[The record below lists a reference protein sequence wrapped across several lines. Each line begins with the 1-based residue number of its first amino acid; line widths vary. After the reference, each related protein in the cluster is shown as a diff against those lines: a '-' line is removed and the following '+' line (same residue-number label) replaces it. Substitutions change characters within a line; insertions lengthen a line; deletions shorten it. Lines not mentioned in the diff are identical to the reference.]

1 MRLINTTT
9 LGMEIFFD
17 GHEPPYAVLSHRWQ
31 DGEVSLQEM
40 QNGTAVER
48 PGYVK
53 IVQACALAARDR
65 LGYAWADTC
74 CIDKTSSAELSVAI
88 NSMYR
93 WYREAVVCYAFL
105 SDVEDEDVEADAGA
119 AVFANSAWF
128 SRGWTLQEL
137 LAPSKVEFYNVSW
150 HKIGTKATLATAIV
164 AKTGID
170 MDALNGGDLAAF
182 SIARRMSWAAGRETT
197 VPEDTAYCLFGLFGV
212 NMPMLYGEGQ
222 RAFIRL
228 QEEIMKHSAD
238 HSLFAWSSNEPGARG
253 LLARSP
259 ADFVGCADIVVTRE
273 RWNKTP
279 YTVTNLGLSIQLPM
293 LPWAM
298 ETYLAVLDCERAGVP
313 DSRVGIFLRLL
324 PQADQHA
331 RVALEGDDRFVF
343 REELA
348 EKLMYRNVFVQQHL
362 WGMTLEPQRFYGFH
376 LRNFSSPIHT
386 VTKTESE
393 QVSLS
398 TVDLATTQVAWD
410 DEKRLLELP
419 VGKNGT
425 VGMITWA
432 RDGKNWEVLKFGFDN
447 EFNPA
452 LQLGGDYRSP
462 NRPFTMDPKSAED
475 WLDPSWMDGP
485 AHSKYLHKAD
495 RLSGLHEEVF
505 ITEKRISIEEGE
517 IGETG
522 MRGWVIDILDH
533 TPRYR
538 RYQDLC
544 EGCVNLS
551 KPVRKF
557 RMSS

>member
-9 LGMEIFFD
+9 LAIEIFFD
-17 GHEPPYAVLSHRWQ
+17 GHAPPYAVLSHRWHN
-31 DGEVSLQEM
+31 GEVSLQEM
-40 QNGTAVER
+40 QDGTAVER
-48 PGYVK
+48 PGHAK
-53 IVQACALAARDR
+53 IAQTCALAVRDG
-65 LGYAWADTC
+65 LGYAWVDTC
-74 CIDKTSSAELSVAI
+74 CIDKSSSAELSVAI

-93 WYREAVVCYAFL
+93 WYREAAVCYAFL
-105 SDVEDEDVEADAGA
+105 SDVEDDDVGVERGA
-119 AVFANSAWF
+119 AAFKSSAWF

-137 LAPSKVEFYNVSW
+137 LAPAKVEFYNVAW
-150 HKIGTKATLATAIV
+150 RKIGTKETLGTAIV

-170 MDALNGGDLAAF
+170 MDALNGDDLAAF

-197 VPEDTAYCLFGLFGV
+197 VPEDAAYCLFGIFGV
-212 NMPMLYGEGQ
+212 NMPMLYGEGE

-238 HSLFAWSSNEPGARG
+238 HSLFAWSSKEPCARG

-259 ADFVGCADIVVTRE
+259 ADFAECADIVMTRE

-298 ETYLAVLDCERAGVP
+298 DTYLAALDCERMGVP

-324 PQADQHA
+324 PQAGQHA
-331 RVALEGDDRFVF
+331 RVALDGEDKFVF

-348 EKLMYRNVFVQQHL
+348 EKLMYRDVFVQQHL
-362 WGMTLEPQRFYGFH
+362 WGMALEPERFYGFY
-376 LRNFSSPIHT
+376 LRNLSSPIHT
-386 VTKTESE
+386 VAKTESE

-398 TVDLATTQVAWD
+398 TVTTTHISWD

-419 VGKNGT
+419 VGKSGT
-425 VGMITWA
+425 LGMITWG
-432 RDGKNWEVLKFGFDN
+432 RGDRRWELLKFGFDN

-462 NRPFTMDPKSAED
+462 NRPLTVDPQSDEA
-475 WLDPSWMDGP
+475 WINPSWMEGP

-517 IGETG
+517 IGGTG
-522 MRGWVIDILDH
+522 KRGWVIDILDH
-533 TPRYR
+533 KPKYP

-544 EGCVNLS
+544 EGYVNIS
-551 KPVRKF
+551 TSVRRF
-557 RMSS
+557 PTSS